1 MLNPTVLDQVAVNQ
15 GMSHSKVNHELKQ
28 RWQEHK
34 NAHPRMRIRDAA
46 KILEVSELELLVTGC
61 GDSVVRLKPD
71 WPDIL
76 KSLQSLGPV
85 MALTRNEYAVH
96 EKNGVYNKVRIM
108 GSMGLVLDKAID
120 LRLFLSHWHH
130 GFSVCENTAS
140 GERQSLQFFDLYGTA
155 IHKIYLLESSNKKPF
170 DKLLSTYTSRDQS
183 TFVNVSAM
191 PKKSEEC
198 DDSSVDVSAFRSS
211 WDAMKDTH
219 DFHEVQKSYGL
230 SRIQALRLGG
240 SDRAR
245 MVSKDLFTDFMTSL
259 VEGDISFMIFVGNKG
274 IIQIH
279 SGPVSNIKTF
289 GSWFN
294 ILDDDF
300 NLHLRTDAIDT
311 AWAVRKPTVDGD
323 VNSLELFDAN
333 GDVIAYFFGSRK
345 PGQPELANWRKIV
358 NALPTLD
365 ADE

>member
-130 GFSVCENTAS
+130 GFSVCEN
-140 GERQSLQFFDLYGTA
+140 DM
-155 IHKIYLLESSNKKPF
+155 
-170 DKLLSTYTSRDQS
+170 
-183 TFVNVSAM
+183 FV
-191 PKKSEEC
+191 
-198 DDSSVDVSAFRSS
+198 
-211 WDAMKDTH
+211 
-219 DFHEVQKSYGL
+219 
-230 SRIQALRLGG
+230 
-240 SDRAR
+240 
-245 MVSKDLFTDFMTSL
+245 
-259 VEGDISFMIFVGNKG
+259 
-274 IIQIH
+274 
-279 SGPVSNIKTF
+279 IKTNKLIDIIF
-289 GSWFN
+289 FIVVTIFFFLIFLKTFLIIEIFW
-294 ILDDDF
+294 I
-300 NLHLRTDAIDT
+300 HL
-311 AWAVRKPTVDGD
+311 
-323 VNSLELFDAN
+323 
-333 GDVIAYFFGSRK
+333 
-345 PGQPELANWRKIV
+345 
-358 NALPTLD
+358 
-365 ADE
+365 

>member
-1 MLNPTVLDQVAVNQ
+1 MFNPTVLGQAAVNQ
-15 GMSHSKVNHELKQ
+15 RMTDSIVNHELKQ

-34 NAHPRMRIRDAA
+34 NVHPKMRIRDTA
-46 KILEVSELELLVTGC
+46 KILKVSELGLLVTGC

-71 WPDIL
+71 WSGIL

-108 GSMGLVLDKAID
+108 GSMGLVLDEAID

-130 GFSVCENTAS
+130 GFSVCENKAS
-140 GERQSLQFFDLYGTA
+140 GERQSLQFFDRDGTA
-155 IHKIYLLESSNKKPF
+155 IHKIYLLELSDKKAF
-170 DKLLSTYTSRDQS
+170 DKLLRTYTSSDQS
-183 TFVNVSAM
+183 TFVNVIAM
-191 PKKSEEC
+191 PKKQKEC
-198 DDSSVDVSAFRSS
+198 DDSNVDVSAFRSS
-211 WDAMKDTH
+211 WEAMKDTH
-219 DFHEVQKSYGL
+219 DFHEVQKIYGL

-240 SDRAR
+240 LDRAR
-245 MVSKDLFTDFMTSL
+245 MVSKDLFTDFMTGL
-259 VEGDISFMIFVGNKG
+259 IEGDISFMVFVASAGV
-274 IIQIH
+274 IQIH
-279 SGPVSNIKTF
+279 SGSVSNIKTF

-333 GDVIAYFFGSRK
+333 GDVIAYLFGSRK

-358 NALPTLD
+358 NALPTLESD
-365 ADE
+365 S